1 MKYEALRT
9 VVGAKYSLEI
19 LELLQAESPR
29 NYSAI
34 EDHIPA
40 SSATIADRLHML
52 TEYELIGRDEK
63 SQKDVQ
69 YFLTPRGE
77 TFLRD
82 LEDLESVLLESN

>member
-40 SSATIADRLHML
+40 SSATIADRLQML
-52 TEYELIGRDEK
+52 TEHDLLARDEK

-69 YFLTPRGE
+69 YFLTTRGD
-77 TFLRD
+77 TFLRNLDD
-82 LEDLESVLLESN
+82 LETVLLESN